1 MSTDPR
7 NRSSGASVPGGSVR
21 RASYFEATARQRLAG
36 LLDAKSFHEL
46 LPPEVSTPS
55 PHLAQLGIPGA
66 FDDGVVAG
74 EGMLDGRPVLV
85 IAQEGQ
91 FMGGAV
97 GEIHGAKIVGLL
109 QRAVQTRPAA
119 VLFLIDSGGV
129 RLHEANA
136 GLIAI
141 SEIMRAV
148 LAARAAGVPVLA
160 LVGGLCGAFGGMGIV
175 ARLCSVVVMSEE
187 GRLALSGPEVI
198 ETVAGVEEFDSRDRA
213 LVWRVTG
220 GKHRFLMG
228 DCQVLVEDDVAEFRR
243 AAQALLAG
251 PGEAPTDSASLRAEQ
266 HRLASRRERFAGLRD
281 GVEVWR
287 ALGVA
292 EPERV
297 PLLDSQAMQQ
307 LRKELAP

>member
-1 MSTDPR
+1 MITANTLAQSHHH
-7 NRSSGASVPGGSVR
+7 
-21 RASYFEATARQRLAG
+21 SYFEATARQRLAWI
-36 LLDAKSFHEL
+36 LDEGSLREL
-46 LPPEVSTPS
+46 LPPQDSSPS
-55 PHLAQLGIPGA
+55 AHLAALDIPGA
-66 FDDGVVAG
+66 FDDGVVIG
-74 EGMLDGRPVLV
+74 EGAMNGKPVYV

-109 QRAVQTRPAA
+109 RRAIRDRPAA

-148 LAARAAGVPVLA
+148 LDTRRAGVPVVG
-160 LVGGLCGAFGGMGIV
+160 LVGGSCGAFGGMGIV
-175 ARLCSVVVMSEE
+175 TCLCSAIIMSEE

-220 GKHRFLMG
+220 GKHRYLMN
-228 DCQVLVEDDVAEFRR
+228 DCTALAHDDPRDFRDKVTQLM
-243 AAQALLAG
+243 ATGNFAQPDLA
-251 PGEAPTDSASLRAEQ
+251 TQKQNQLRLQARQEK
-266 HRLASRRERFAGLRD
+266 FKGMRD
-281 GVEVWR
+281 GLQVWQ
-287 ALGVA
+287 ALGVKT
-292 EPERV
+292 PDSI
-297 PLLDSQAMQQ
+297 PMLDCTQMTR
-307 LRKELAP
+307 LHKELYA